1 LQDHLLV
8 MHVVGVI
15 IHGHPDRRYF
25 FLAYPHLAGDSNLN
39 LECIRMALVQFAKD
53 TGFVLRPNLYIQID
67 NASDNKSR
75 FVFGALATMV
85 LNGLVNQV
93 ELVMLPVGHTHEDID
108 QAFRV
113 ISEALARAGFIE
125 TLEHYIE
132 VISTAWQG
140 EERQYV
146 QVVSAVHNYKDWV
159 TGLVWETSFS
169 SKHDVN
175 TLAQLTTARYFQLRR
190 RDLDGAVCLW
200 YITALLLP
208 SPLFPCAFSR
218 PHCATAIVAGTNR
231 TRCTNSYIQPK
242 RMPCVSLCS
251 PLTLLVKRGM

>member
-1 LQDHLLV
+1 V

-93 ELVMLPVGHTHEDID
+93 ELVMLPVGHTACQRRQWAD
-108 QAFRV
+108 
-113 ISEALARAGFIE
+113 
-125 TLEHYIE
+125 
-132 VISTAWQG
+132 TAQG
-140 EERQYV
+140 RG
-146 QVVSAVHNYKDWV
+146 SRH
-159 TGLVWETSFS
+159 
-169 SKHDVN
+169 H
-175 TLAQLTTARYFQLRR
+175 R
-190 RDLDGAVCLW
+190 
-200 YITALLLP
+200 
-208 SPLFPCAFSR
+208 CAS
-218 PHCATAIVAGTNR
+218 
-231 TRCTNSYIQPK
+231 
-242 RMPCVSLCS
+242 CS
-251 PLTLLVKRGM
+251 G